1 MTNIWDNCYDRCI
14 YIHIYTV
21 YCIRNESF
29 VTTFILQL
37 FIFFSSNNY
46 FIVLI
51 NRKRNKIQYVL

>member
-14 YIHIYTV
+14 YIYTV
-21 YCIRNESF
+21 YIRNESF
-29 VTTFILQL
+29 VTTVILQL